1 LDKIYPKGL
10 QPGTRWSEGR
20 KTGLEPQNGLLA
32 RIFGLTPR
40 SRAVEALGIL
50 GDSMKVLMDQYAEPA
65 AIAQAMKR
73 VAALTGLN
81 AEDISLRFIG
91 TPEGAYLIHALK
103 DFNATTV
110 QELLKLWE
118 DPGIAAKRDVLNLVA
133 KLMNERPY
141 DVLRRLEDADGRAP
155 FFEALMKEVTTRAQQ
170 GDATAAQVLE
180 AAKSGI
186 FSKEALS
193 DMFGLFMGKNVPF
206 HPEQWKA
213 MLFDAWMSHVGKW
226 TVERLGVRVEPLVT
240 RLADVMKSAQSLLL
254 LDINPNYFVNNAVN
268 NIATMTID
276 GSMGMK
282 SISQSLDW
290 WSQFGIYPFKLRQAF
305 GGPSELG
312 DVHVGREKLA
322 AGEMGFMDL
331 AFKSEGNAA
340 KTISDAAKGKG
351 GLRVADDWL
360 KNIRSKV
367 GVFSKLS
374 RKVEEW
380 SSVQATTKGT
390 QQFWNAQWRAGKGY
404 RRMPPALE
412 QLLGPDLSKLVYGL
426 VDGSLSM
433 KQIEDG
439 LVEGQYIHRSIES
452 FADDVSKALGMDRD
466 MVSTVMNESGATEF
480 LRQHL
485 PDAKTPDEVRGV
497 FSLMRA
503 AVQKHIDDL
512 IVAEHV
518 TRIGTTAAQ
527 VKVGDWLGFVDAMK
541 DLDRQFDDWWT
552 QHILKMN
559 DAMGQAS
566 KVEDHGVRNQLIASR
581 MAEADMEGRRITSM
595 QIATVE
601 GIEQGFRDAG
611 VGFPEN
617 YSNIFR
623 SQFDGWRE
631 FFTQRDSQWR
641 DFWAK
646 VQSKEL
652 PFGSK
657 DFKEEYVRVTTEM
670 DNAYGRQALETMH
683 FMEEMDDAIV
693 RMIADSDAELADK
706 VGIYFAELR
715 DHKAVQM
722 AREQNIR
729 RAMTQIRIK
738 GKPTG
743 KQVASILKSIF
754 KGDDE
759 WLKAIDPWLKELAD
773 QPVVNAFEINNR
785 LYREYTENLKIPSIS
800 ERENIRIQNERN
812 IVEPTVKVPTEK
824 VEVDKG
830 AKEALVEEGLPGTE
844 AEKAAIEIDK
854 GPEVKTIPET
864 VRTEA
869 LAAPDLDGIRA
880 AASEAGINTATADGR
895 PMDNWLVNW
904 INSDEGIGLRKSGTP
919 IRRLDEL
926 DPGEYPAVIRKL
938 EERKLRNGALI
949 KIAQERGMT
958 LDALKYLED
967 GKASTARL
975 RKIAVQNGMPE
986 VIANLAPKP
995 IMSDWL
1001 RAKRDG
1007 VPYRGP
1013 GDRLMTLKSTKDLL
1027 QEMTKGSIEGE
1038 PQLNDVLTIWEQM
1051 AKSEGMSLD
1060 EWIMRR
1066 LASDDP
1072 GIAESLYQMQ
1082 GVNHPYT
1089 QAAIAR
1095 FGVAGDIRKA
1105 GCVLRDGSLL
1115 DVGEVE
1121 PGRQIDPL
1129 LEVGG
1134 EIEFLSK
1141 TGNIRVDFD
1150 GDSMNLVTY
1159 GLLSKEQ
1166 RLAIENLVRRHN
1178 PYRVSLELRSKNR
1191 SGYGHGGTAAY
1202 FEAKDVTSIDD
1213 LNKMFAQL
1221 DDTGAGTLYQIAD
1234 AAKGMRDPAVKRAVN
1249 HFGLTDNIDRAG
1261 YMLADGSMLDFG
1273 DASKS
1278 KFGWI
1283 ATGFE
1288 RKVEHMEIGA
1298 VYTGQPSFE
1307 AVNDFLRSTNS
1318 LRVTAGPK
1326 RIMFETHKPLTM
1338 EQMIA
1343 LNDTTLKTGRTIFG
1357 EYRDPK
1363 TGEIKGYGADPNI
1376 ESLSQMWSDFDEA
1389 TNRTLYQQATKR
1401 WYFST
1406 LDQLIQQRMPPKM
1419 TGTDFINWMVSQG
1432 AKKDEIYWTGIDDW
1446 AKAQDTPITKAE
1458 AMQYIKDNQIEL
1470 TETVRRDRPDF
1481 AIVHHDLGVAQTIL
1495 VEKLQEVWGSQLDI
1509 ANAPN
1514 RLWDGRMKVEDLP
1527 ESAREAGQNY
1537 IDASERFKD
1546 ETKLAENIQKVRYGG
1561 RLNLPGG
1568 EDYREIELTMPS
1580 RMSLSNYLQTQLHQ
1594 AIIRARNENVANQVA
1609 INWGDP
1615 DVKAFARRLA
1625 PAEAEAYE
1633 SFIKRFG
1640 INDYYGSHWD
1650 EPNVVVHARTDIRR
1664 TPDGRKILFIE
1675 EVQSDWIGEVRRD
1688 LALTQ
1693 IIPVPDVPWKNDW
1706 YGLAIKRLLRMAAE
1720 EGCDGIAWTTG
1731 KQQVERN
1738 FGQLESVA
1746 DTLVWEGRGESGE
1759 GVLFALKGG
1768 SEVRNWPLIETDL
1781 PRYIGEDVAKVLLSS
1796 PLVDGSRK
1804 LVLGEMPLP
1813 EIGFH
1818 YDLYDKWIPSW
1829 LKKYTKRWGAD
1840 VGRAQV
1846 SGEMPVTN
1854 SMPWMIIDKETGYVH
1869 NYVLSEVEAG
1879 RGVALYGADRYISR
1893 PNPDYGKEV
1902 YYDVNGMYIEPEM
1915 KSSVLYEGQKLF
1927 QMPFDD
1933 GLANQRAA
1941 ALESLRQMG
1950 IDQLRIDEIL
1960 TKRNLEGL
1968 DPQARAIALE
1978 AIALTDAGRMAD
1990 KTGYSFGDHIS
2001 WLRKQYGGD
2010 FTVRVEQVAAK
2021 MPALGEAYQRA
2032 WKVVDDKTGI
2042 TLATFTDETTA
2053 GIAAKVINE
2062 GGYAQGAQA
2071 PKASVTFLEDTR
2083 VVMRALENPDVSSAI
2098 HETGHIMLRHL
2109 PQQDIDIALKWYREE
2124 YKGEVD
2130 TIDDGTIIGLHA
2142 EDFQEK
2148 FSRAFERYFAEGHTP
2163 FKALEAVFERMK
2175 RWLLDVY
2182 HAIVGSEI
2190 DVKLTDEMRDLFAR
2204 QLSGDPEL
2212 RQQVGEFYGPRP
2224 KAAPVEE
2231 PAAPM
2236 DVSIGGQLHTQPL
2249 TLERWLWDRKRA
2261 IEAAAKIEDPNTR
2274 IESIQEALKQSDS
2287 VKEAGWMPSDA
2298 VAQDALARAKAELRS
2313 VEGIPGLTGKGTAAH
2328 GADPSRYY
2336 DFVYRVVEL
2345 DDLVASHKMNG
2356 DPNPDYPTA
2365 FQPRQRDRV
2374 ASRQQVIRIASELEP
2389 DALLYQSQRID
2400 DGAPIVG
2407 NDLIVESGNGRV
2419 LGLRLA
2425 TDEYPENYRSYKD
2438 KLLQDATVYGLDPE
2452 ALRQMDKPILVRQ
2465 RVSDVD
2471 REAFVRE
2478 ANESATAAMSFTE
2491 NAASDAKMIGDDVL
2505 GALYVGETQS
2515 IEQVLRSPSNRNF
2528 VQNFINMI
2536 PRNEQGIMVD
2546 ANGEISRIGI
2556 QRIIAALFA
2565 KTFGGDAGEKLT
2577 RLALESVDVDV
2588 KRVISGIQA
2597 ALPELA
2603 RAEALIAAGRR
2614 PETLSIGDDIA
2625 AAATKLQHLRTQGM
2639 KIDDYLGQTQMFGDD
2654 LTGFQK
2660 RLLMDFGMA
2669 QSAKAIREPLLY
2681 YGRQIQAQPDTS
2693 QTGMFGSYQYPDK
2706 AQLWYLARQ
2715 QGQEQLFQMPPE
2727 VGGKMGKGIPEPLY
2741 MGSLQQEAWDNI
2753 QPVMNEMER
2762 RMSAGDG
2769 WTKTFKRADL
2779 DAALGDQRGDFVRWI
2794 NDLRP
2799 DMASTKHQAIRWGE
2813 NVRDWSLLN
2822 YQARRGFDGPMSMLM
2837 PYFFWPSRTFL
2848 RWALRTIDRP
2858 GLMANYVR
2866 FNQVASMY
2874 QTENFPSRLK
2884 GKWRIPLP
2892 FLPEWMGGGIYVD
2905 PFRQWFPPAMFAE
2918 NIMRAVT
2925 EKDRET
2931 KNAAYLLEKWVSE
2944 GKASQVEAQQAL
2956 LTMEGDLWDEAI
2968 ETVQAEEQ
2976 GEYSGP
2982 LDYLGLLS
2990 NLAMPFDILHQYAR
3004 GTPERIQPL
3013 PITRL
3018 VKGVTAPFGIGGP
3031 GGVNIEAPLRK
3042 AVDLPVFDRFEEYRI
3057 ERMVANM
3064 VAEGEIDPKIAEQV
3078 FLSHQGP
3085 EWDEAEKRVNQ
3096 ARFFGTYAN
3105 PLFWMGMP
3113 ADSFPTGEAK
3123 LRGLTAEWNRA
3134 IDSYHKGDDGALR
3147 RMLEEYPEYQ
3157 FRMDLWKDPN
3167 ERLRWFL
3174 VDEIWT
3180 KYNELGS
3187 SNKELVRMQLGEDFQ
3202 QMFLDKP
3209 PEGESRNYESI
3220 PFELLA
3226 FWAQAIGAQ
3235 LPPLPERN
3243 NGYEMPK
3250 IEPVAPE
3257 QQVSLLPPEVANEI
3271 DTFRAERNSQFP
3283 NWFAIQ
3289 QRYFDQPKGDAR
3301 KAYLAANPELKHYWD
3316 WKKQYYAQHPTVD
3329 TYYQRYN
3336 LSDEEGQEV
3345 ANWSVP
3351 EILSNPV
3358 LMRQILAQQTI
3369 GEPLSSGALEEL
3381 RRIWES
3387 MGKPGN
3393 SFDQFISEVVSSSNQ

>member
-1 LDKIYPKGL
+1 
-10 QPGTRWSEGR
+10 
-20 KTGLEPQNGLLA
+20 
-32 RIFGLTPR
+32 
-40 SRAVEALGIL
+40 
-50 GDSMKVLMDQYAEPA
+50 
-65 AIAQAMKR
+65 
-73 VAALTGLN
+73 
-81 AEDISLRFIG
+81 
-91 TPEGAYLIHALK
+91 
-103 DFNATTV
+103 
-110 QELLKLWE
+110 
-118 DPGIAAKRDVLNLVA
+118 
-133 KLMNERPY
+133 
-141 DVLRRLEDADGRAP
+141 
-155 FFEALMKEVTTRAQQ
+155 
-170 GDATAAQVLE
+170 
-180 AAKSGI
+180 
-186 FSKEALS
+186 
-193 DMFGLFMGKNVPF
+193 
-206 HPEQWKA
+206 
-213 MLFDAWMSHVGKW
+213 
-226 TVERLGVRVEPLVT
+226 
-240 RLADVMKSAQSLLL
+240 
-254 LDINPNYFVNNAVN
+254 
-268 NIATMTID
+268 
-276 GSMGMK
+276 
-282 SISQSLDW
+282 
-290 WSQFGIYPFKLRQAF
+290 
-305 GGPSELG
+305 
-312 DVHVGREKLA
+312 
-322 AGEMGFMDL
+322 
-331 AFKSEGNAA
+331 
-340 KTISDAAKGKG
+340 
-351 GLRVADDWL
+351 
-360 KNIRSKV
+360 
-367 GVFSKLS
+367 
-374 RKVEEW
+374 
-380 SSVQATTKGT
+380 
-390 QQFWNAQWRAGKGY
+390 
-404 RRMPPALE
+404 
-412 QLLGPDLSKLVYGL
+412 
-426 VDGSLSM
+426 
-433 KQIEDG
+433 
-439 LVEGQYIHRSIES
+439 
-452 FADDVSKALGMDRD
+452 
-466 MVSTVMNESGATEF
+466 
-480 LRQHL
+480 
-485 PDAKTPDEVRGV
+485 
-497 FSLMRA
+497 
-503 AVQKHIDDL
+503 
-512 IVAEHV
+512 
-518 TRIGTTAAQ
+518 
-527 VKVGDWLGFVDAMK
+527 
-541 DLDRQFDDWWT
+541 
-552 QHILKMN
+552 
-559 DAMGQAS
+559 
-566 KVEDHGVRNQLIASR
+566 
-581 MAEADMEGRRITSM
+581 
-595 QIATVE
+595 
-601 GIEQGFRDAG
+601 
-611 VGFPEN
+611 
-617 YSNIFR
+617 
-623 SQFDGWRE
+623 
-631 FFTQRDSQWR
+631 
-641 DFWAK
+641 
-646 VQSKEL
+646 
-652 PFGSK
+652 
-657 DFKEEYVRVTTEM
+657 
-670 DNAYGRQALETMH
+670 
-683 FMEEMDDAIV
+683 
-693 RMIADSDAELADK
+693 
-706 VGIYFAELR
+706 
-715 DHKAVQM
+715 
-722 AREQNIR
+722 
-729 RAMTQIRIK
+729 
-738 GKPTG
+738 
-743 KQVASILKSIF
+743 
-754 KGDDE
+754 
-759 WLKAIDPWLKELAD
+759 
-773 QPVVNAFEINNR
+773 
-785 LYREYTENLKIPSIS
+785 
-800 ERENIRIQNERN
+800 
-812 IVEPTVKVPTEK
+812 
-824 VEVDKG
+824 
-830 AKEALVEEGLPGTE
+830 
-844 AEKAAIEIDK
+844 
-854 GPEVKTIPET
+854 
-864 VRTEA
+864 
-869 LAAPDLDGIRA
+869 
-880 AASEAGINTATADGR
+880 
-895 PMDNWLVNW
+895 
-904 INSDEGIGLRKSGTP
+904 
-919 IRRLDEL
+919 
-926 DPGEYPAVIRKL
+926 
-938 EERKLRNGALI
+938 
-949 KIAQERGMT
+949 
-958 LDALKYLED
+958 
-967 GKASTARL
+967 
-975 RKIAVQNGMPE
+975 
-986 VIANLAPKP
+986 
-995 IMSDWL
+995 
-1001 RAKRDG
+1001 
-1007 VPYRGP
+1007 
-1013 GDRLMTLKSTKDLL
+1013 
-1027 QEMTKGSIEGE
+1027 
-1038 PQLNDVLTIWEQM
+1038 
-1051 AKSEGMSLD
+1051 
-1060 EWIMRR
+1060 
-1066 LASDDP
+1066 
-1072 GIAESLYQMQ
+1072 
-1082 GVNHPYT
+1082 
-1089 QAAIAR
+1089 
-1095 FGVAGDIRKA
+1095 
-1105 GCVLRDGSLL
+1105 
-1115 DVGEVE
+1115 
-1121 PGRQIDPL
+1121 
-1129 LEVGG
+1129 
-1134 EIEFLSK
+1134 
-1141 TGNIRVDFD
+1141 
-1150 GDSMNLVTY
+1150 
-1159 GLLSKEQ
+1159 
-1166 RLAIENLVRRHN
+1166 
-1178 PYRVSLELRSKNR
+1178 
-1191 SGYGHGGTAAY
+1191 
-1202 FEAKDVTSIDD
+1202 
-1213 LNKMFAQL
+1213 
-1221 DDTGAGTLYQIAD
+1221 
-1234 AAKGMRDPAVKRAVN
+1234 
-1249 HFGLTDNIDRAG
+1249 
-1261 YMLADGSMLDFG
+1261 
-1273 DASKS
+1273 
-1278 KFGWI
+1278 
-1283 ATGFE
+1283 
-1288 RKVEHMEIGA
+1288 
-1298 VYTGQPSFE
+1298 
-1307 AVNDFLRSTNS
+1307 
-1318 LRVTAGPK
+1318 
-1326 RIMFETHKPLTM
+1326 
-1338 EQMIA
+1338 
-1343 LNDTTLKTGRTIFG
+1343 
-1357 EYRDPK
+1357 
-1363 TGEIKGYGADPNI
+1363 
-1376 ESLSQMWSDFDEA
+1376 
-1389 TNRTLYQQATKR
+1389 
-1401 WYFST
+1401 
-1406 LDQLIQQRMPPKM
+1406 
-1419 TGTDFINWMVSQG
+1419 
-1432 AKKDEIYWTGIDDW
+1432 
-1446 AKAQDTPITKAE
+1446 
-1458 AMQYIKDNQIEL
+1458 
-1470 TETVRRDRPDF
+1470 
-1481 AIVHHDLGVAQTIL
+1481 
-1495 VEKLQEVWGSQLDI
+1495 
-1509 ANAPN
+1509 
-1514 RLWDGRMKVEDLP
+1514 
-1527 ESAREAGQNY
+1527 
-1537 IDASERFKD
+1537 
-1546 ETKLAENIQKVRYGG
+1546 
-1561 RLNLPGG
+1561 
-1568 EDYREIELTMPS
+1568 
-1580 RMSLSNYLQTQLHQ
+1580 
-1594 AIIRARNENVANQVA
+1594 
-1609 INWGDP
+1609 
-1615 DVKAFARRLA
+1615 
-1625 PAEAEAYE
+1625 
-1633 SFIKRFG
+1633 
-1640 INDYYGSHWD
+1640 
-1650 EPNVVVHARTDIRR
+1650 
-1664 TPDGRKILFIE
+1664 
-1675 EVQSDWIGEVRRD
+1675 
-1688 LALTQ
+1688 
-1693 IIPVPDVPWKNDW
+1693 
-1706 YGLAIKRLLRMAAE
+1706 
-1720 EGCDGIAWTTG
+1720 
-1731 KQQVERN
+1731 
-1738 FGQLESVA
+1738 
-1746 DTLVWEGRGESGE
+1746 
-1759 GVLFALKGG
+1759 
-1768 SEVRNWPLIETDL
+1768 
-1781 PRYIGEDVAKVLLSS
+1781 
-1796 PLVDGSRK
+1796 
-1804 LVLGEMPLP
+1804 
-1813 EIGFH
+1813 
-1818 YDLYDKWIPSW
+1818 
-1829 LKKYTKRWGAD
+1829 
-1840 VGRAQV
+1840 
-1846 SGEMPVTN
+1846 
-1854 SMPWMIIDKETGYVH
+1854 MPWMIVDKETGYVH

-1879 RGVALYGADRYISR
+1879 RGVAYYNSEWGGDRYTSR

-1978 AIALTDAGRMAD
+1978 VIALTDAGRMAD

-2053 GIAAKVINE
+2053 GIAARVINE
-2062 GGYAQGAQA
+2062 GGYVQGAQA

-2083 VVMRALENPDVSSAI
+2083 AVMRALENPDVSSAI

-2130 TIDDGTIIGLHA
+2130 MIDDGTIIGLHA

-2148 FSRAFERYFAEGHTP
+2148 FSRAFERYLAEGHTP
-2163 FKALEAVFERMK
+2163 FKALEAIFERMK
-2175 RWLLDVY
+2175 RWLLDIY

-2298 VAQDALARAKAELRS
+2298 LAQDALARAKAEIRTAEFEAAIPKVGPGYFNEEIERNS
-2313 VEGIPGLTGKGTAAH
+2313 VLMPAEGQVSHPREGITREQIQHFYNRRDAVASAEKFEYKEGSTTKQLVDETLAEGWRVVSRDYGRYVLEHPDGRTRTFKHQVERDYIDTILDYGDHSISYDLRMPVGMMMGNGTAAH
-2328 GADPSRYY
+2328 GADPSKYY

-2400 DGAPIVG
+2400 DGAPIIG

-2452 ALRQMDKPILVRQ
+2452 TLRQMDRPILVRQ

-2491 NAASDAKMIGDDVL
+2491 NAASDAKLIGDDVL

-2577 RLALESVDVDV
+2577 RLAFESVDVDV

-2639 KIDDYLGQTQMFGDD
+2639 KIEDYLGQTQMFGDD

-2669 QSAKAIREPLLY
+2669 QSAKAVREPLLY
-2681 YGRQIQAQPDTS
+2681 YGRQVEAQPDTS
-2693 QTGMFGSYQYPDK
+2693 QTGMFGSYQYPDR
-2706 AQLWYLARQ
+2706 AQLWSLARQ
-2715 QGQEQLFQMPPE
+2715 QGQQQLFQMPPE

-2779 DAALGDQRGDFVRWI
+2779 DAALGDQRGDFIRWI

-2990 NLAMPFDILHQYAR
+2990 NLAMPFDILHQYSR

-3018 VKGVTAPFGIGGP
+3018 VKGVTAPFGIGGA